1 MMNNEEKI
9 AEFFRKYRDKVQN
22 PIIKGFLANED
33 NLSLLKKYILNPTDA
48 NKNKVDKAFKQHY
61 NRVLKIKYVS
71 NLIYFFTMDYNIKR
85 RKENDTVLLILD
97 KSSEYDARTPLK
109 DLIED
114 KNEEKHTLNR
124 NLLDDI
130 ESERLIKA
138 LQTLT
143 EKQLLILDLIYH
155 KQLTLKEISEILKT
169 TPQNIS
175 NLHRKSLKKLNQILS
190 EEVKS
195 KYDKE

>member
-1 MMNNEEKI
+1 MKRNEEKI
-9 AEFFRKYRDKVQN
+9 TEFFRKYRDKVQN

-124 NLLDDI
+124 NLIDDI

-175 NLHRKSLKKLNQILS
+175 NLHRKSLKKLNEILS
-190 EEVKS
+190 EEVQS

>member
-1 MMNNEEKI
+1 MKRNEEKI

-22 PIIKGFLANED
+22 PIIKGFLSNED

-143 EKQLLILDLIYH
+143 EKQLFILDLIYH

-175 NLHRKSLKKLNQILS
+175 NLHRKSLKKLNEILS
-190 EEVKS
+190 EEVQS

>member
-1 MMNNEEKI
+1 MKRNEEKI
-9 AEFFRKYRDKVQN
+9 AEFFLKYRDKVQN

-48 NKNKVDKAFKQHY
+48 NKSKVDKAFKQHY

-190 EEVKS
+190 EEVQS

>member
-1 MMNNEEKI
+1 MKRNEEKI

-124 NLLDDI
+124 NLIDDI

-190 EEVKS
+190 EEVQS

>member
-1 MMNNEEKI
+1 MKRNEEKI

-48 NKNKVDKAFKQHY
+48 NKKKVDVAFKQHY

-175 NLHRKSLKKLNQILS
+175 NLHRKSLKKLNELLT
-190 EEVKS
+190 EEVQS

>member
-1 MMNNEEKI
+1 MNNEEKI